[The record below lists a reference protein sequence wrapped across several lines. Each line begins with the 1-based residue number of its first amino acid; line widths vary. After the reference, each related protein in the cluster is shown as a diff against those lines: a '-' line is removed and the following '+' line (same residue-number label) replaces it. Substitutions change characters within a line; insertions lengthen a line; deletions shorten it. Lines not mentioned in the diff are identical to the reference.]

1 MHILEKVKIGDL
13 TIQKLGKTLTAENRK
28 KREKNKRENITQA
41 K

>member
-28 KREKNKRENITQA
+28 KKERKTKEKI
-41 K
+41 